1 MFMDCIKERG
11 IKMNEINGVEKI
23 FLGRLESL
31 LSKFD
36 EIDSIVNDIEEM
48 IEEHPKKQSESD
60 LLLSD
65 YYHRLENENLTDTEI
80 LNIGKKIHD
89 ARIYRRKLNR
99 ANALMG
105 CYTKHKEKIRYS
117 VRANRE
123 MFRNAIKKTNDTLY
137 EDYQYRILTDNDFKN
152 LKTNENI
159 KKHVT
164 TISKEHKK
172 RGKGITKEQIEEYVK
187 EGMGTVAIANK
198 FNVKAPYI
206 SFLKKKYGL
215 NKKD

>member
-1 MFMDCIKERG
+1 
-11 IKMNEINGVEKI
+11 MNEINSAEKI
-23 FLGRLESL
+23 FLGKLEAL

-36 EIDSIVNDIEEM
+36 EIDTIVKDIDTM

-65 YYHRLENENLTDTEI
+65 YYHRLENNDLSDTEV

-89 ARIYRRKLNR
+89 ARIYRRNLNR

-117 VRANRE
+117 LRANRE

-137 EDYQYRILTDNDFKN
+137 EDYQYRILTDKDFKTLQQN
-152 LKTNENI
+152 QDN
-159 KKHVT
+159 
-164 TISKEHKK
+164 KEHAEVVK
-172 RGKGITKEQIEEYVK
+172 RQRGERRKGLTKEQIESCLNQGMRTCDIARKFDVANSYVS
-187 EGMGTVAIANK
+187 T
-198 FNVKAPYI
+198 
-206 SFLKKKYGL
+206 LKKKYGL

>member
-1 MFMDCIKERG
+1 
-11 IKMNEINGVEKI
+11 MNEINSVEKI

-36 EIDSIVNDIEEM
+36 EIDTVVKDIDTM

-65 YYHRLENENLTDTEI
+65 YYHRLENNDLSDTEV

-89 ARIYRRKLNR
+89 ARIYRRSLNR

-117 VRANRE
+117 IRANRE
-123 MFRNAIKKTNDTLY
+123 FFRQAIKKTNESLY
-137 EDYQYRILTDNDFKN
+137 EDYQYRVLTESDIKN
-152 LKTNENI
+152 LSKSNNVKIVKNTKRKYTKAPT
-159 KKHVT
+159 KKELE
-164 TISKEHKK
+164 KCLKDGMK
-172 RGKGITKEQIEEYVK
+172 VK
-187 EGMGTVAIANK
+187 DIGNK
-198 FNVKAPYI
+198 FGVRSTYI
-206 SFLKKKYGL
+206 SVLKKKYGL

>member
-1 MFMDCIKERG
+1 
-11 IKMNEINGVEKI
+11 MNEINSVEKI

-36 EIDSIVNDIEEM
+36 EIDTVVKDIDTM

-65 YYHRLENENLTDTEI
+65 YYHRLENNDLSDTEV

-89 ARIYRRKLNR
+89 ARIYRRSLNR

-117 VRANRE
+117 IRANRE
-123 MFRNAIKKTNDTLY
+123 MFKNAIKKTNDTLY
-137 EDYQYRILTDNDFKN
+137 EDYQYRILTDKDFKTLQQN
-152 LKTNENI
+152 RD
-159 KKHVT
+159 KKECAEVT
-164 TISKEHKK
+164 K
-172 RGKGITKEQIEEYVK
+172 RKRRKRRKGLTKEQIESCLNQGLKTSEMAK
-187 EGMGTVAIANK
+187 K
-198 FNVKAPYI
+198 FDVSPTYI
-206 SFLKKKYGL
+206 STLKKKYGL

>member
-1 MFMDCIKERG
+1 
-11 IKMNEINGVEKI
+11 MNEINSAEKI

-36 EIDSIVNDIEEM
+36 EIDTIVKDIDTM
-48 IEEHPKKQSESD
+48 IDENPKKQSESD

-65 YYHRLENENLTDTEI
+65 YYHRLENNNLSDTEV

-89 ARIYRRKLNR
+89 ARIYRRNLNR

-137 EDYQYRILTDNDFKN
+137 EDYQYRILKEEDFKQ
-152 LKTNENI
+152 LSKSD
-159 KKHVT
+159 KKVKNT
-164 TISKEHKK
+164 EK
-172 RGKGITKEQIEEYVK
+172 RKYS
-187 EGMGTVAIANK
+187 
-198 FNVKAPYI
+198 KAPTKKELEKCLKDGMKVKDIAKKFGVASTYI
-206 SFLKKKYGL
+206 STLKRKYGL

>member
-1 MFMDCIKERG
+1 
-11 IKMNEINGVEKI
+11 MNEINSVEKI

-36 EIDSIVNDIEEM
+36 EIDTVVKDIDTM

-65 YYHRLENENLTDTEI
+65 YYHRLENNDLSDTEV

-89 ARIYRRKLNR
+89 ARIYRRSLNR

-117 VRANRE
+117 IRANRE

-137 EDYQYRILTDNDFKN
+137 EDYQYRILTENDFKN
-152 LKTNENI
+152 LKVNKNT
-159 KKHVT
+159 KKCADNVN
-164 TISKEHKK
+164 KARRK
-172 RGKGITKEQIEEYVK
+172 RRKGLTKEQIESCLNQ
-187 EGMGTVAIANK
+187 GMRTSEMAKK
-198 FNVKAPYI
+198 FDVSPTYI
-206 SFLKKKYGL
+206 STLKKKYGL

>member
-1 MFMDCIKERG
+1 
-11 IKMNEINGVEKI
+11 MNEINSAEKI
-23 FLGRLESL
+23 FLGKLEVL

-36 EIDSIVNDIEEM
+36 EIDTVVKDIDTM
-48 IEEHPKKQSESD
+48 IEEHPRKQSESD

-65 YYHRLENENLTDTEI
+65 YYHRLENNDLSDTEV

-89 ARIYRRKLNR
+89 ARIYRRSLNR

-117 VRANRE
+117 IRANRE

-137 EDYQYRILTDNDFKN
+137 EDYQYRILTENDFKN
-152 LKTNENI
+152 LKVNKNA
-159 KKHVT
+159 KKCADNVN
-164 TISKEHKK
+164 KARRK
-172 RGKGITKEQIEEYVK
+172 RRKGLTKEQIESCLNQ
-187 EGMGTVAIANK
+187 GMRTSEMAKK
-198 FNVKAPYI
+198 FDVSPTYI
-206 SFLKKKYGL
+206 STLKKKYGL

>member
-1 MFMDCIKERG
+1 
-11 IKMNEINGVEKI
+11 MNEINSAEKI
-23 FLGRLESL
+23 FLERLESL

-36 EIDSIVNDIEEM
+36 EIDTIVKDIDTM

-65 YYHRLENENLTDTEI
+65 YYHRLENNDLSDTEV

-89 ARIYRRKLNR
+89 ARIYRRNLNR

-123 MFRNAIKKTNDTLY
+123 FFRNAIKKTNDTLY
-137 EDYQYRILTDNDFKN
+137 EDYQYRILTESDIKN
-152 LKTNENI
+152 L
-159 KKHVT
+159 
-164 TISKEHKK
+164 SKSNDTKIVNTSK
-172 RGKGITKEQIEEYVK
+172 RKYT
-187 EGMGTVAIANK
+187 
-198 FNVKAPYI
+198 KAPTKKELEKCLKDGMKVKDIAKKFGVASTYI
-206 SFLKKKYGL
+206 STLKRKYGFS
-215 NKKD
+215 KKD